1 MVGGDVLVTYVKT
14 TARTRRQTA
23 PPQKFLHYSVQG
35 RTGSVR
41 NEETGERVRQT
52 VNVGVPYRADRKKQ
66 KLMAWVVRKTTREER
81 RAAKRAA
88 RG

>member
-41 NEETGERVRQT
+41 DEETGERVRQT

-66 KLMAWVVRKTTREER
+66 KLMA

-88 RG
+88 KRVTR